1 MYMLKAR
8 VIKHNPILF
17 IETKIFKYAYVTQDL
32 IKINRGRTVF
42 LKTGTIVFSVDQRL
56 NLSVTLVCP
65 ELLIFFKY
73 LYNLE

>member
-1 MYMLKAR
+1 MLKAR
-8 VIKHNPILF
+8 VIKNNPILF
-17 IETKIFKYAYVTQDL
+17 IKTKIFKYAYVTQDL

>member
-1 MYMLKAR
+1 MLKAR
-8 VIKHNPILF
+8 VIKNNPILF
-17 IETKIFKYAYVTQDL
+17 IKTKIFKYAYVTQDL

-42 LKTGTIVFSVDQRL
+42 LKTGTIVFRVDRRL
-56 NLSVTLVCP
+56 NLSVTLVYP